1 MVVEIARVGALASI
15 ELAEPLSF
23 SLAEMVLL
31 VGLCGASLG
40 IFLWRFWP
48 IGKNILH
55 AKKDVGFS
63 LTHVG
68 RRVWEFV
75 SEVVCQSKVIRQRP
89 LPGLAHAFVFWGF
102 LAFALVT
109 INHVL
114 TGLRVGVLQH
124 TGIVGEFYFDFVAL
138 WALLVAVSIAGL
150 FVRRFFVR
158 PRWLGKKVSIESGV
172 IAGLIF
178 LLMVSYLAA
187 FTLPA
192 DSASAESLVVGAHAD
207 AAGVSA
213 DHSGHEASAPCAEPA
228 DGVFEAR
235 WVLGYSEA
243 E

>member
-15 ELAEPLSF
+15 ELAEPLHF
-23 SLAEMVLL
+23 SVAEMAALIL
-31 VGLCGASLG
+31 ACGLSLG
-40 IFLWRFWP
+40 VFMWRMRP
-48 IGKNILH
+48 IAGNILR

-68 RRVWEFV
+68 RRVWEFF
-75 SEVVCQSKVIRQRP
+75 SEVMCQSKVIRQRP

-109 INHVL
+109 TNHVL

-158 PRWLGKKVSIESGV
+158 PRWLGEKVSIESGV

-192 DSASAESLVVGAHAD
+192 DSAALKALVVGAYAG

-213 DHSGHEASAPCAEPA
+213 DHSGHEASASGAESA

-235 WVLGYSEA
+235 WVLGDSEA
-243 E
+243 G

>member
-1 MVVEIARVGALASI
+1 MLGGGCGSSSPRWCARARS
-15 ELAEPLSF
+15 
-23 SLAEMVLL
+23 
-31 VGLCGASLG
+31 
-40 IFLWRFWP
+40 
-48 IGKNILH
+48 
-55 AKKDVGFS
+55 
-63 LTHVG
+63 
-68 RRVWEFV
+68 
-75 SEVVCQSKVIRQRP
+75 IRQRP

-109 INHVL
+109 TNHVL

-158 PRWLGKKVSIESGV
+158 PRWLGEKISIESGV

-192 DSASAESLVVGAHAD
+192 DSAW
-207 AAGVSA
+207 
-213 DHSGHEASAPCAEPA
+213 
-228 DGVFEAR
+228 R
-235 WVLGYSEA
+235 
-243 E
+243 